1 MISNPKFKHLFPVI
15 FWMLFIFW
23 MSTGTFSAQNT
34 SRIIEPVLHF
44 LMPGLMH
51 QQIAVIHGLIRK
63 CGHITEYFV
72 LGLLLFRYLRWS
84 FTDPRVWRH
93 AIFAAIIVLLYAIGD
108 EFHQSFVS
116 TRTASA
122 VDVGIDA
129 ISGILAQAV
138 SVIWHYHG

>member
-44 LMPGLMH
+44 LMPGLQQ

-84 FTDPRVWRH
+84 FTDPRVLRH
-93 AIFAAIIVLLYAIGD
+93 ATIAAVIVLLYAISD
-108 EFHQSFVS
+108 EFHQSFNCA
-116 TRTASA
+116 RTASA
-122 VDVGIDA
+122 VDVGIDT